1 MTVEIFN
8 LIDNRDTSLEEK
20 YITDLFNT
28 VDDNL
33 KKFQVIFVTNEQ
45 IHKMN
50 REYRGKDRPTDV
62 LSFIDDT
69 DDETYGDVFISLEKV
84 LEQAKE
90 FQHSYQRELCFL
102 ATHGY
107 LHLKGYDHIIK
118 EEEIEMM
125 SLTEE
130 ILKKA
135 NLEREFYDWSKEK

>member
-1 MTVEIFN
+1 MTVEIYN
-8 LIDNRDTSLEEK
+8 LIENKDTSLEEK
-20 YITDLFNT
+20 YLIDLFNT
-28 VDDNL
+28 IEEN
-33 KKFQVIFVTNEQ
+33 KKFQIIFVTNSQ
-45 IHKMN
+45 IHQMN
-50 REYRGKDRPTDV
+50 KDYRGKDRPTDV

-69 DDETYGDVFISLEKV
+69 DEETYGDVFISLEKV

-107 LHLKGYDHIIK
+107 LHLKGYDHIEK

-125 SLTEE
+125 ALTEE

-135 NLEREFYDWSKEK
+135 NLERKYYDWSKKM